1 MNEISK
7 FLKFRNF
14 SKGRS
19 TRPISVFE
27 TIWPIDRSFRPLY
40 RYQAAN
46 TSRGCTISWIN
57 FQTHRFPSHAYR
69 IFERDQTTQ
78 SGTSTSDKT
87 NDRSTRMQLDSRFV
101 RSAKI
106 YIASVGLKPRPFH
119 RARPFLTDLHQH
131 KLPRE
136 GNGSSSRR
144 SLQIASS
151 STNKL
156 LNYFSFNGK
165 RKGNVATSWAER
177 MLRASLGMVIVRN
190 EEPSKCNGLVQLRG

>member
-1 MNEISK
+1 MHS
-7 FLKFRNF
+7 RNDRDIHF

-19 TRPISVFE
+19 TRPISVFK

-40 RYQAAN
+40 RYQAVN

-69 IFERDQTTQ
+69 IFERDQASQ

-87 NDRSTRMQLDSRFV
+87 NDRSARMQLDSRFV

-106 YIASVGLKPRPFH
+106 YIGLKLRPFH
-119 RARPFLTDLHQH
+119 QARPFLTDLHQH

-165 RKGNVATSWAER
+165 RKGNVATSWAGR
-177 MLRASLGMVIVRN
+177 MLRASLGMVIVRI
-190 EEPSKCNGLVQLRG
+190 EELSKCNGLVQLRG